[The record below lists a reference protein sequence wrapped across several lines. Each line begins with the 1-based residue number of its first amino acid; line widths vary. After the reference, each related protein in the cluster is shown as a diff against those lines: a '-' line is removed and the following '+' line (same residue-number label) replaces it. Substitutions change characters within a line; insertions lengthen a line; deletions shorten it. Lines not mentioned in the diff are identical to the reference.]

1 MVAPLYTSKN
11 RFVPS
16 ACLASIMLLPKSII
30 VSQLPMVDVKRTTV
44 TIVKPPF
51 VAILNVRDPA
61 SRNCKLARLK
71 LTCPL
76 PLGPPRAL
84 YVGKV
89 PIAALFRVD
98 IDANEGFGVS
108 AMNLAQA
115 VLEYDATTFETPEY
129 APALHTQAAAEVAPA
144 VEVVPAGHAT
154 HAAEEFAPIA
164 PEYVPAG
171 QDVHVAGHPVTCTS
185 AKLNKRSVPYIEIWR
200 Y

>member
-16 ACLASIMLLPKSII
+16 ACLASITLLPKSII
-30 VSQLPMVDVKRTTV
+30 ISQLPMVDVKLTTA
-44 TIVKPPF
+44 TIVRPPF

-61 SRNCKLARLK
+61 SRNCELARLK

-84 YVGKV
+84 YVGTV
-89 PIAALFRVD
+89 PTAALFRVD

-108 AMNLAQA
+108 AMNLAHA

-129 APALHTQAAAEVAPA
+129 APAAQLLHAAAEVAPGA
-144 VEVVPAGHAT
+144 ENVPAGHAR
-154 HAAEEFAPIA
+154 
-164 PEYVPAG
+164 
-171 QDVHVAGHPVTCTS
+171 QSDVLLTQLFSCADAWAKTS
-185 AKLNKRSVPYIEIWR
+185 FDRCVFQIYSFESCQSLI
-200 Y
+200 